1 MTEAR
6 KEVLRHGSIVS
17 KLLRIVANEVPAR
30 KLQAANL
37 SQHCFSIHRLKVFLL
52 GLVRTSSKRHLTFDH
67 RDRIVSQAD
76 LIAGVDDGSKADS
89 RSVGQIPS
97 RHISSGPDGC
107 IEIANAV
114 VKERIESAGSVGAAR
129 SVAKERTKPAGGV
142 DVARGI
148 ANERIETGSGSG
160 VPRSVGNERIEPASG
175 VAAARGVAKEPI
187 ASGGGILATRGVA
200 IERTDSAGGVIVAR
214 GVAKECFDPAGGVVA
229 TRGVATERTD

>member
-1 MTEAR
+1 M
-6 KEVLRHGSIVS
+6 
-17 KLLRIVANEVPAR
+17 
-30 KLQAANL
+30 
-37 SQHCFSIHRLKVFLL
+37 HRLKVFLL

-129 SVAKERTKPAGGV
+129 SVAKERTRPAGGG
-142 DVARGI
+142 DVAHSVDK
-148 ANERIETGSGSG
+148 ERIEHD
-160 VPRSVGNERIEPASG
+160 RG
-175 VAAARGVAKEPI
+175 VAAARGV
-187 ASGGGILATRGVA
+187 
-200 IERTDSAGGVIVAR
+200 
-214 GVAKECFDPAGGVVA
+214 
-229 TRGVATERTD
+229 

>member
-1 MTEAR
+1 MTEGR
-6 KEVLRHGSIVS
+6 KEVLRHRSIVA

-37 SQHCFSIHRLKVFLL
+37 SQHFLSIHRLKVFLL

-76 LIAGVDDGSKADS
+76 LIAGVDDGFSAHG

-114 VKERIESAGSVGAAR
+114 AKERVDSASSVGAAR
-129 SVAKERTKPAGGV
+129 SVAKERTGPAGGV
-142 DVARGI
+142 DVARSV
-148 ANERIETGSGSG
+148 ANERIEPASG
-160 VPRSVGNERIEPASG
+160 VGVARSVANERIEPASG

-187 ASGGGILATRGVA
+187 ASGGGILVTRGVA
-200 IERTDSAGGVIVAR
+200 IERTACGGGGCVCR
-214 GVAKECFDPAGGVVA
+214 GGA
-229 TRGVATERTD
+229 

>member
-1 MTEAR
+1 MAEGR
-6 KEVLRHGSIVS
+6 KEVLCHGAIVA
-17 KLLRIVANEVPAR
+17 KLFGIVANEVPAR

-37 SQHCFSIHRLKVFLL
+37 SQDFFSIHRLKVFLL

-76 LIAGVDDGSKADS
+76 LIAGVDDGFSAEG

-129 SVAKERTKPAGGV
+129 SVAKERTRPAGGV
-142 DVARGI
+142 GAACGVPK
-148 ANERIETGSGSG
+148 ERID
-160 VPRSVGNERIEPASG
+160 SVGGVGAACGVAKERPASAGG
-175 VAAARGVAKEPI
+175 VGAARGV
-187 ASGGGILATRGVA
+187 T
-200 IERTDSAGGVIVAR
+200 IERID
-214 GVAKECFDPAGGVVA
+214 
-229 TRGVATERTD
+229 